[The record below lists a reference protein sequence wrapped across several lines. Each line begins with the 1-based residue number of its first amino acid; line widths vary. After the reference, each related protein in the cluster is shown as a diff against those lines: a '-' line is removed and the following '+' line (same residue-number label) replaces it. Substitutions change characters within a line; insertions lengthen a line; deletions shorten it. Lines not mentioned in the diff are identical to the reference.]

1 MNPFKFG
8 TIVEG
13 NFFTDRNTELDQL
26 KHKLDSENH
35 IVLISPRRFGK
46 SSLVFKTLSQIDRPQ
61 IFLDLQYILSVN
73 DFSTQLMR
81 GIFKLYPYE
90 KIKHLFSHFRII
102 PTLSTNAISGAMEV
116 SFQPSSATDIML
128 EDSMSLLQ
136 KICQQSDKR
145 PIVVVDE
152 FQEVTKIQRGFD
164 KQLRSLMQVQKGLN
178 YIFLGS
184 QESLMEEIFEKKKSP
199 FYHFG
204 QIMHLGK
211 IPYNDFL
218 TYIKTRLPNNN
229 SDTSTHIA
237 EEILTFTLCHPY
249 YTQQLASQVWEMMEY
264 NHITNNVVNQAIEN
278 LIRLHDLDFERIW
291 LNQNRTDRATLKRL
305 ATNTPTNYLQQ
316 PPSTTQSSLKRL
328 LQNGYII
335 KTDTYSVE
343 DPFFNRWIK
352 TNA

>member
-116 SFQPSSATDIML
+116 SFQPSST
-128 EDSMSLLQ
+128 
-136 KICQQSDKR
+136 QQ
-145 PIVVVDE
+145 
-152 FQEVTKIQRGFD
+152 
-164 KQLRSLMQVQKGLN
+164 
-178 YIFLGS
+178 
-184 QESLMEEIFEKKKSP
+184 
-199 FYHFG
+199 
-204 QIMHLGK
+204 QI
-211 IPYNDFL
+211 N
-218 TYIKTRLPNNN
+218 
-229 SDTSTHIA
+229 TSTFARGIY
-237 EEILTFTLCHPY
+237 TFQITYGTNIH
-249 YTQQLASQVWEMMEY
+249 TQKV
-264 NHITNNVVNQAIEN
+264 
-278 LIRLHDLDFERIW
+278 
-291 LNQNRTDRATLKRL
+291 
-305 ATNTPTNYLQQ
+305 
-316 PPSTTQSSLKRL
+316 
-328 LQNGYII
+328 II
-335 KTDTYSVE
+335 K
-343 DPFFNRWIK
+343 
-352 TNA
+352 